1 MSQPDAAPFTAHCL
15 HFEIQAREPMLLHA
29 YMGSAL
35 RGMFYRAMLALSGLV
50 RDPATGE
57 LQFLPNDPVQYLL
70 SSLDEENERG
80 RDIPRPYT
88 IEPPTDAKMGT
99 GTERVLQ
106 PGERFSFGMTLYA
119 RAMEIFPYVILA
131 MKQAEE
137 MGIGRRLSA
146 PGERLERGRFN
157 LAHVWC
163 SNPFTGE
170 RQEVYAGGQDL
181 VSVPDLGMTHE
192 QVLSAPCPQG
202 RTLALEFL
210 TPVTLRAN
218 QQPVTTPQFN
228 VLIHRLLERLSGI
241 STHFASAPLACLPTD
256 RMAKIALLQQADAVH
271 LTYDGTHW
279 ISLNGYSARQRK
291 PTALSGFAG
300 VAIYDVPDLASFW
313 PLLRWGQIIHAGK
326 HAVKGNGMFRI
337 VSA

>member
-1 MSQPDAAPFTAHCL
+1 
-15 HFEIQAREPMLLHA
+15 MLLHA

-35 RGMFYRAMLALSGLV
+35 RGMFYRAMLALSGPV
-50 RDPATGE
+50 RDLTTGE

-70 SSLDEENERG
+70 ASLDEDNERG

-88 IEPPTDAKMGT
+88 IEPPTDAAMNT
-99 GTERVLQ
+99 GMERVLQ

-131 MKQAEE
+131 MKRAEE
-137 MGIGRRLSA
+137 MRIGRRLSA
-146 PGERLERGRFN
+146 PGERERAERGRFD
-157 LAHVWC
+157 LLRVWC
-163 SNPFTGE
+163 SNPFSGE
-170 RQEVYAGGQDL
+170 QQDVYAGGHDL
-181 VSVPDLGMTHE
+181 VSVPDLGVTHE
-192 QVLSAPCPQG
+192 QVLGASCPQG

-218 QQPVTTPQFN
+218 QQAVTTPQFN
-228 VLIHRLLERLSGI
+228 VLIHRLLERLSEL
-241 STHFASAPLACLPTD
+241 STHFASVPLPCLPAD
-256 RMAKIALLQQADAVH
+256 RAAKIALLQQADAVR

-279 ISLNGYSARQRK
+279 VSLNGYSARQRK

-300 VAIYDVPDLASFW
+300 AAIYDVPNLAPFW
-313 PLLRWGQIIHAGK
+313 PLLRWGQVVHVGK